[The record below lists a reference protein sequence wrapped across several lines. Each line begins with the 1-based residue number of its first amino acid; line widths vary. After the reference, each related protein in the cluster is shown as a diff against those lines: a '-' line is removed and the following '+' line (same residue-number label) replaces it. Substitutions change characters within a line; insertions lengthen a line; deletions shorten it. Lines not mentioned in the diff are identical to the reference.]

1 MFRHSSRWAPSTH
14 ILIAELRGRP
24 PPYVGGSGIPA
35 AGPRLRIL
43 MAEQWGVLLIMEV
56 WAFRREAPS
65 THINGRAKEG
75 GGGGRGSNVRM
86 YDRAFR
92 SLASSANSRATGPFY
107 AGRLGLPAALS
118 RPLILM
124 AEQRSILRKEVRAF
138 SRQSLLMAEIR
149 GVLRR

>member
-43 MAEQWGVLLIMEV
+43 MAEQWGVLLMEV

-65 THINGRAKEG
+65 THINGRAKG
-75 GGGGRGSNVRM
+75 GGGPYVRM

-92 SLASSANSRATGPFY
+92 SLASSA
-107 AGRLGLPAALS
+107 
-118 RPLILM
+118 
-124 AEQRSILRKEVRAF
+124 Q
-138 SRQSLLMAEIR
+138 
-149 GVLRR
+149 